1 MFDVTRPKENEIALE
16 RYRNELEALVE
27 SRTQELEKSR
37 KQVSLLVERAQ
48 DVVYRFSVNP
58 PRFDYVSPAVQ
69 TLVGFSPEEHYAD
82 PSLFY
87 RLVHHDDQDL
97 AANLM
102 TMNPKALE
110 APIRLRLIAKDRRL
124 VWVEQRNVGVFD
136 EAGQLVA
143 IEGVARDI
151 TQIKEQEKNLILAMN
166 EAEKANRLKS
176 EFLANM
182 SHEIRTP
189 LNAILGFS
197 ELLGDLIED
206 AQYKKYVE
214 TINQAGHSLLD
225 LINDILD
232 LSKIEAGLL
241 ELNPSLTSPMEL
253 LQRLSEIFRPLAQAK
268 GILFEIHLDAA
279 LPPWIWVDAA
289 RLRQILVN
297 LVSNAVKYT
306 PLGGVKL
313 EVKVTEINHQADR
326 LDLELAVEDSG
337 IGIPEKELELI
348 FNSFHQVNN
357 GQAENNQG
365 TGLGLAI
372 VSRLVQLMNGEVKVS
387 SQVGLGSRFE
397 VHLPQLEI
405 GHKGRAGADQPK
417 NIYDRF
423 PFSGQKV
430 LVVDDV
436 DYNSALVVQMLAAA
450 NLKVITASSGSQ
462 TLTLAKEEQPQ
473 LILLDLRMPVMDG
486 FECFRRLGQ
495 DPVTAKIP
503 VIALTALATVD
514 TKEQVARLGFQGI
527 LTKPITLE
535 AMLKKMH
542 QVLQPG

>member
-1 MFDVTRPKENEIALE
+1 MVDGIWEAEFAQ
-16 RYRNELEALVE
+16 EALLLGGEVQLPVRRVAADVQLGE
-27 SRTQELEKSR
+27 VDDLEGQDELAGGH
-37 KQVSLLVERAQ
+37 LV
-48 DVVYRFSVNP
+48 V
-58 PRFDYVSPAVQ
+58 
-69 TLVGFSPEEHYAD
+69 
-82 PSLFY
+82 
-87 RLVHHDDQDL
+87 
-97 AANLM
+97 
-102 TMNPKALE
+102 
-110 APIRLRLIAKDRRL
+110 
-124 VWVEQRNVGVFD
+124 
-136 EAGQLVA
+136 
-143 IEGVARDI
+143 VAR
-151 TQIKEQEKNLILAMN
+151 
-166 EAEKANRLKS
+166 
-176 EFLANM
+176 
-182 SHEIRTP
+182 
-189 LNAILGFS
+189 G
-197 ELLGDLIED
+197 
-206 AQYKKYVE
+206 
-214 TINQAGHSLLD
+214 
-225 LINDILD
+225 
-232 LSKIEAGLL
+232 EAGLDGAAF
-241 ELNPSLTSPMEL
+241 EQRVDQEREHEDQQQRQDAL
-253 LQRLSEIFRPLAQAK
+253 L
-268 GILFEIHLDAA
+268 
-279 LPPWIWVDAA
+279 
-289 RLRQILVN
+289 LVQ
-297 LVSNAVKYT
+297 
-306 PLGGVKL
+306 P
-313 EVKVTEINHQADR
+313 QR